1 MKYEGEIDK
10 DGKACGVGIVS
21 LAKDPNQCI
30 EGTFYKNKRY
40 GYCESLKQIHQ
51 SVFVGCSKN
60 LDDGWIN
67 WSYHKADDRH
77 GKGTDYMT

>member
-1 MKYEGEIDK
+1 MTFKDSEGDKMKYEGEIDK

-40 GYCESLKQIHQ
+40 GYCE
-51 SVFVGCSKN
+51 
-60 LDDGWIN
+60 
-67 WSYHKADDRH
+67 
-77 GKGTDYMT
+77 